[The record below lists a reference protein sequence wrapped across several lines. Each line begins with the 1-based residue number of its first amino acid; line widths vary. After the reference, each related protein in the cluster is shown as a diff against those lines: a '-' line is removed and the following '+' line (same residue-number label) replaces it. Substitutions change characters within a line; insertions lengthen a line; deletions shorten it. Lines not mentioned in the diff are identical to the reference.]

1 MPKPEARNKFKVKFV
16 RQIREEPDCHKMTMD
31 ILSPLE
37 ALWLALIH
45 SGIMILMMAAML
57 FLRGVYGDGSWTYYF
72 LKAGLVEIL
81 IGLLLYN
88 MCNEYYLLD
97 FSRQALIFHSEK
109 FGSVKESVAA
119 QPFEMK
125 AVTVDGF
132 LSKNGNWL
140 YRIILVLGDKEVI
153 PLSDFDQKSYDFE
166 KLNDKAKKI
175 AKNFNLD
182 FMPSP
187 GKKFPSL
194 HLNEN
199 GKISIEFVDSR
210 FLPPGNSVNF
220 IFVFFLL
227 FFTASVIFLG
237 HIDFDYIFGN

>member
-45 SGIMILMMAAML
+45 SGIMLLMMSAIL
-57 FLRGVYGDGSWTYYF
+57 FLHGNYGEGSWTYYF
-72 LKAGLVEIL
+72 FKAGLAAVFAGIL
-81 IGLLLYN
+81 FYN

-125 AVTVDGF
+125 AVTVDSM
-132 LSKNGNWL
+132 LTKNGDWL

-153 PLSDFDQKSYDFE
+153 PLSDFAQKSYDFE
-166 KLNDKAKKI
+166 KLNEKAKKI

-194 HLNEN
+194 QLNEN
-199 GKISIEFVDSR
+199 GKITVEFVDSR
-210 FLPPGNSVNF
+210 FLPLGNSVNS

-227 FFTASVIFLG
+227 FFTASAIFLG
-237 HIDFDYIFGN
+237 HINFGYIFGN